1 MININIKCKCD
12 DLTISQI
19 MAIVYNYTK
28 LEINN
33 IDINGNTYVI
43 ISNATDSGIEYLITK
58 K

>member
-1 MININIKCKCD
+1 MININIKCESD
-12 DLTISQI
+12 GLTISQI
-19 MAIVYNYTK
+19 IAIVYNYTK

-43 ISNATDSGIEYLITK
+43 ISNATDSEIEYLITK